1 MTAPSTFE
9 RVYAAIKERLVS
21 GDFRPGDRLE
31 PIHLSEDLNSSV
43 TPVRDALHRLTGER
57 LVEAPKHEGFR
68 VPVVSEVMLR
78 WLYLWHRDLLL
89 LALASRALRT
99 LSPSEGAIDDGRP
112 VPVRSSFLKLAEISG
127 NPELAHALQSLRD
140 RLGPFERIEAE
151 LLDGFEDEAA
161 AIAKAMTDSDLRE
174 LRRLLAAYH
183 RRRARIVP
191 DLIATISQ
199 R

>member
-1 MTAPSTFE
+1 M
-9 RVYAAIKERLVS
+9 S
-21 GDFRPGDRLE
+21 GKFRPGERLE
-31 PIHLSEDLNSSV
+31 PVHLSEELNSSV

-57 LVEAPKHEGFR
+57 LVDAPRHEGFR

-89 LALASRALRT
+89 LALASRVLRT
-99 LSPSEGAIDDGRP
+99 ASSPEPASEMGSG
-112 VPVRSSFLKLAEISG
+112 RSSMLQMAEISG

-140 RLGPFERIEAE
+140 RLGPFERVEAQ
-151 LLDGFEDEAA
+151 LLDGFEEEAT
-161 AIAKAMTDSDLRE
+161 AIAKAMTDRNLRD
-174 LRRLLAAYH
+174 LRRLLLAYH

-191 DLIATISQ
+191 DLIASVGQ

>member
-9 RVYAAIKERLVS
+9 RVYASIKERLVS
-21 GDFRPGDRLE
+21 GDFRPGERLE
-31 PIHLSEDLNSSV
+31 PVHLSEELNSSV

-57 LVEAPKHEGFR
+57 LVDAPKQEGFR

-78 WLYLWHRDLLL
+78 WLYQWHRDLLL
-89 LALASRALRT
+89 LALASRVLRT
-99 LSPSEGAIDDGRP
+99 ASPSEPASDFGSG
-112 VPVRSSFLKLAEISG
+112 RSSLLQLAETSG
-127 NPELAHALQSLRD
+127 NPELVHALQSLRD
-140 RLGPFERIEAE
+140 RLGPFERVEAQ

-161 AIAKAMTDSDLRE
+161 AIAKAVTDRNLRD
-174 LRRLLAAYH
+174 LRRLLLAYH

-191 DLIATISQ
+191 DLIAIAAQ

>member
-9 RVYAAIKERLVS
+9 RVYASIKERLVS
-21 GDFRPGDRLE
+21 GDFRPGERLE
-31 PIHLSEDLNSSV
+31 PVHLSEELNSSV

-57 LVEAPKHEGFR
+57 LVDAPKHEGFR

-99 LSPSEGAIDDGRP
+99 MPPADPRPDDGSP
-112 VPVRSSFLKLAEISG
+112 VPGRSSLSRLAEISG

-140 RLGPFERIEAE
+140 RLGPFERVEAQ
-151 LLDGFEDEAA
+151 LLDDFEEEAA
-161 AIAKAMTDSDLRE
+161 AIGKAMTDRDLRE
-174 LRRLLAAYH
+174 LRRLLLSYH

-191 DLIATISQ
+191 DLIASVGQ